1 MASTLLLI
9 TDPDAPGGADLFS
22 LELAKAALSRGI
34 RTAIQPM
41 PRSPDPLTRSFAAS
55 AFARDSDTVVVN
67 GFQIDVLRA
76 VRSMNK
82 KTAVR
87 LLGLPGVIEAAP
99 SSELL
104 ELLLAADLLLLPTRH
119 MIDTMRGLGL
129 GESSLHLVPFA
140 YDRVPAESAALL
152 PLSAM
157 PPVGFHMVC
166 VIEDGMPAHSCFAS
180 LPIAL
185 SLMPNDCHLSVI
197 GDGAAAGALKGQAQ
211 ELGVLGRTS
220 FLGRLSRART
230 NQHLRFAQALLS
242 PCVHMGYPVSALNAF
257 SEGCPVIAADG
268 GGHPEL
274 VIHGMNGLLIPPGGP
289 RAIAEAA
296 MRLRHSEGLS
306 RSLIENGIR
315 TVKEHT
321 WDRTALAA
329 IEALEALGTTAA
341 SEDAA

>member
-41 PRSPDPLTRSFAAS
+41 PRSPDPLSRSFTAS

-67 GFQIDVLRA
+67 GLQIDVLRA

-87 LLGLPGVIEAAP
+87 LLGLPGAIEAAP
-99 SSELL
+99 SGELL
-104 ELLLAADLLLLPTRH
+104 DLLLDADLLLLPTRH

-129 GESSLHLVPFA
+129 GERSLHLVPFA

-157 PPVGFHMVC
+157 PPSGFHMVC
-166 VIEDGMPAHSCFAS
+166 MIEDGIPVHSCFAS
-180 LPIAL
+180 LPLAL
-185 SLMPNDCHLSVI
+185 SLMPRDCHLSVV
-197 GDGAAAGALKGQAQ
+197 GDGAAAAALKGQAR
-211 ELGVLGRTS
+211 ELGVLGRMS
-220 FLGRLSRART
+220 FLGGLSRARA
-230 NQHLRFAQALLS
+230 NQQLRFAQALLS
-242 PCVHMGYPVSALNAF
+242 PCVHTGYPVSALNAF

-274 VIHGMNGLLIPPGGP
+274 VAHGTNGLLVPPGDP
-289 RAIAEAA
+289 RAVAEAA
-296 MRLRHSEGLS
+296 IRLRHSEGLS
-306 RSLIENGIR
+306 RSLIENGIKA
-315 TVKEHT
+315 VKEHT

-329 IEALEALGTTAA
+329 IEAIEALGAAA
-341 SEDAA
+341 SENGA